1 MKRIFFLGLLM
12 APMLAVA
19 ASNQSLDLGKVV
31 EQQQQ
36 IRKDLN
42 ASSGKYRRMSSTQQA
57 ELVRRQDNLFQMFEG
72 KQTSA
77 DLTTGEQ
84 MEAFNDLEWIEAA
97 LNKAEANEQMVCT
110 RERTVGSNR
119 VKRVCRTRQQM
130 EFEREQARNS
140 MDEAQQG
147 LER

>member
-42 ASSGKYRRMSSTQQA
+42 ASSGKYRGMSSTQQA